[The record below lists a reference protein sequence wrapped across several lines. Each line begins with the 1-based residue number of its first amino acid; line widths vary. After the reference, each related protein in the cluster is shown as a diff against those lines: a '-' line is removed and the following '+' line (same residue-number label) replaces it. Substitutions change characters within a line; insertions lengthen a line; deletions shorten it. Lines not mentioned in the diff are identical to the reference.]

1 MDEKNYRDINLFIGS
16 KIKAKRVALGITQNK
31 LGEKLG
37 IAFQQVQKYEKGR
50 NRINMEKLLKIA
62 KIFDVSILYFLKG
75 YDEYVK
81 VQNKNMADDTKQD
94 AKKSKKADKELCRV
108 IELFGMIED
117 AKTRKIV
124 VKMLEKL
131 V

>member
-94 AKKSKKADKELCRV
+94 AKKSKKADKGLCRV

-117 AKTRKIV
+117 PKTRKMVVELLKKIV
-124 VKMLEKL
+124 
-131 V
+131 